1 MPRVSRV
8 LVSTY
13 GRASRKL
20 NVARKHLPH
29 DRLVLVCD
37 PGAEIADIRMN
48 EVERGTEFVHVVVD
62 PYDFDECL
70 DVCYRTLEGLKP
82 RDIKVNISCGP
93 KTLVGAMLFA
103 AFHAGVEVYNC
114 DVNRSTK
121 EELVIRL
128 PTLLEFELRRRFT
141 DDDWKIVGLLKR
153 SRKRGSV
160 LKMCGMKN
168 SSLDKALARLERDGV
183 IEQKNRKGVLWIVP
197 TAAGRFFSGQ
207 VPKNKR

>member
-1 MPRVSRV
+1 MVRKV

-13 GRASRKL
+13 GRAPRKL

-37 PGAEIADIRMN
+37 PGAEIGFIRTN
-48 EVERGTEFVHVVVD
+48 EEERGTEFVPVLVD

-70 DVCYRTLEGLKP
+70 DVCFKTLEGLKP

-103 AFHAGVEVYNC
+103 AFHAGVEVYHC
-114 DVNRSTK
+114 DVNARTG

-128 PTLLEFELRRRFT
+128 PTLLEFELRRRFS
-141 DDDWKIVGLLKR
+141 DDDWKIVRLLKKAR
-153 SRKRGSV
+153 RRGNL
-160 LKMCGMKN
+160 LKICGMKN
-168 SSLDKALARLERDGV
+168 GALDMTLTRLERDGV
-183 IEQKNRKGVLWIVP
+183 IQLENRKGVLWIVP
-197 TAAGRFFSGQ
+197 TATGRFFSGQ
-207 VPKNKR
+207 VPDNRK